1 MKIVCIHFKGG
12 VGKSTTA
19 IHVVGILSG
28 LSGQK
33 TLLVDGDRQVTSY
46 SFFNNG
52 NPPSHDEELF
62 FSSVISIIPLQTVQ
76 TSNAQEM
83 GKRLR
88 KVSKIK
94 CDHLVVDTT
103 PDPATTNLILAELAP
118 DLILIPVKLDDQG
131 SHSQLTPLLKTIAR
145 MAAFGV
151 NPRVKLIP
159 LGGGANNID
168 PYANDAG
175 MAYSVTTSI
184 PLMHKEFGDA
194 VYKEFRYVWE
204 LDGCSAIYDTYRE
217 IVWE

>member
-19 IHVVGILSG
+19 VHVVGVLSE
-28 LSGQK
+28 LPGQK

-52 NPPSHDEELF
+52 SPPPHDEELF
-62 FSSVISIIPLQTVQ
+62 INSATSIIPLQTMQ
-76 TSNAQEM
+76 TSSALEM

-88 KVSKIK
+88 KLSKIK

-103 PDPATTNLILAELAP
+103 PDPATTNLILAELVP

-131 SHSQLTPLLKTIAR
+131 SHSQLAPLLTTIAR
-145 MAAFGV
+145 MATIGIK
-151 NPRVKLIP
+151 PRVKLIP

-168 PYANDAG
+168 PYANHAG

-184 PLMHKEFGDA
+184 PLMPKEFGDA
-194 VYKEFRYVWE
+194 VYKDFRYVWK
-204 LDGCSAIYDTYRE
+204 LDGCGAIYDIYRE